1 MALKKEGML
10 PHFLL
15 QNEVISDLLS
25 ALDVEN
31 EMLQGYIKN
40 IRDELNI
47 YYADKL
53 LSRYERI
60 LDVKPSKTRRE
71 RVNNLISKLMM
82 KGTTRVKDLLDII
95 KLVTKRDGEIIEHF
109 SEYRF
114 DVIVNL
120 LMDDGT
126 STLENLKR
134 QIEIIKPAHLAFT
147 IITFIELIR
156 FINEYEIAF
165 SHLMV
170 NMRNNNFDS
179 DNHYL
184 DGFNALDGSY
194 YLDQNFMKLL
204 KIFDFLIELNQ
215 LTKNISRAFIVED
228 TLYYLNGQTN
238 LNGYNKLNAA
248 ALRSEL

>member
-31 EMLQGYIKN
+31 EVLQGYIKN

-82 KGTTRVKDLLDII
+82 KGTARVKDLLDII

-114 DVIVNL
+114 DVVVDL

-126 STLENLKR
+126 STLENLR
-134 QIEIIKPAHLAFT
+134 QQIEIIKPAHLAFT

-204 KIFDFLIELNQ
+204 KIFDLLIEVAQ
-215 LTKNISRAFIVED
+215 KSKNDAKVYILED
-228 TLYYLNGQTN
+228 TLYYLDGAYK
-238 LNGYNKLNAA
+238 LSGYKKLNAA
-248 ALRSEL
+248 LIRSEL